1 MHLIDGEHW
10 LFFDLHTRQPEPSP
24 GARYSWLLVDRWR
37 ELYIPPSRPQWRAP
51 DWYMRMSIG
60 ISHLKRHCRPFGPQ
74 LGFFSLRLL
83 SLYQLGSL
91 DSITMATRRQYPTD
105 WSPVPHKIETRL
117 SQLEPR
123 DECVR
128 LPKSNERALRPKPLN
143 LPSKQP
149 EDDSTGKILIQ
160 PRNQEKSESQE
171 QIQDPQIVDVAS
183 ASTSAWPRRGSKKG
197 SYSRSSSSRKAP
209 PSIHV
214 PSTRQSEISLGILD
228 YYLREP
234 SPIIH
239 SPEIPPRTLELDP
252 AMDRFDFGLSAAT
265 TPTPPSSSST
275 TNVAINSDE
284 IVSSSSSSS
293 SKRPRA
299 LTNNTQ
305 SGRPLIPISP
315 PSQSRPSATLT
326 NRGGYTLF
334 PVIQEITPPPRQ
346 PNITLVEA
354 SDLPLPHQTPTS
366 TTVVCSSDSNHSNN
380 VASPPETTYRPRK
393 ESISSSIRTRNH
405 SINSFQARL
414 LGKHQRQQSIIP
426 LRILSLNSR
435 ASTSPTSHQRQPSTP
450 RTTTS
455 TTQYSPS
462 SFLFLSS
469 PPSSANDNKCRW
481 SDESTNTNNTFATT
495 SHNNN
500 NTIPTNNQ
508 IIQSP
513 SHAPTPDPRTSFG
526 SLLRRDSAQYPACF
540 FDDDDDDDDNDDES
554 VPLSRKWAWNK
565 KKNMGKKDS
574 TMMMTGRESKSSSA
588 AFVSTSASSSSS
600 HSARRD
606 GKGVREI
613 WDEGGST
620 RREGGGGGGGFWR
633 GFFCGCAG
641 R

>member
-1 MHLIDGEHW
+1 
-10 LFFDLHTRQPEPSP
+10 
-24 GARYSWLLVDRWR
+24 
-37 ELYIPPSRPQWRAP
+37 
-51 DWYMRMSIG
+51 
-60 ISHLKRHCRPFGPQ
+60 
-74 LGFFSLRLL
+74 
-83 SLYQLGSL
+83 
-91 DSITMATRRQYPTD
+91 MATRRQYPTD
-105 WSPVPHKIETRL
+105 WSPVPHKIETRH

-197 SYSRSSSSRKAP
+197 SYSRSSSSRKAS

-228 YYLREP
+228 YYMREP

-239 SPEIPPRTLELDP
+239 SPEIPPRTLKLDP

-293 SKRPRA
+293 KRPRA
-299 LTNNTQ
+299 LTNNAQ

-346 PNITLVEA
+346 PKITLVEA

-366 TTVVCSSDSNHSNN
+366 TTVHQLFSS
-380 VASPPETTYRPRK
+380 
-393 ESISSSIRTRNH
+393 
-405 SINSFQARL
+405 
-414 LGKHQRQQSIIP
+414 
-426 LRILSLNSR
+426 
-435 ASTSPTSHQRQPSTP
+435 
-450 RTTTS
+450 
-455 TTQYSPS
+455 
-462 SFLFLSS
+462 
-469 PPSSANDNKCRW
+469 
-481 SDESTNTNNTFATT
+481 
-495 SHNNN
+495 
-500 NTIPTNNQ
+500 TI
-508 IIQSP
+508 
-513 SHAPTPDPRTSFG
+513 
-526 SLLRRDSAQYPACF
+526 
-540 FDDDDDDDDNDDES
+540 
-554 VPLSRKWAWNK
+554 
-565 KKNMGKKDS
+565 
-574 TMMMTGRESKSSSA
+574 TG
-588 AFVSTSASSSSS
+588 
-600 HSARRD
+600 
-606 GKGVREI
+606 
-613 WDEGGST
+613 
-620 RREGGGGGGGFWR
+620 
-633 GFFCGCAG
+633 
-641 R
+641 